1 MIILGVDPGKRTGY
15 SFFDTKSNGEIRSG
29 VLDGDDF
36 VLIGNM
42 LKQTKPDLI
51 QVEDPFLGYKKNKPA
66 LPSLAGCPKG
76 EKRFFSKAYAKLK
89 FYVWAWEIAAKTDG
103 VEFAKPVH
111 PATWQAYW
119 KIQYGDKEGMR
130 RLVSSIT
137 GKEIEKIQQ
146 DEADATLIARWAAS
160 NLHAKETIKRAIR
173 GMKS

>member
-15 SFFDTKSNGEIRSG
+15 SFFDTKSNVEIRSG

-51 QVEDPFLGYKKNKPA
+51 QVENQFLGYKKNKN
-66 LPSLAGCPKG
+66 G
-76 EKRFFSKAYAKLK
+76 EKRFFPKAYAKLK
-89 FYVWAWEIAAKTDG
+89 FYVWAWEIAAKTDDI
-103 VEFAKPVH
+103 EFAEPVH

-119 KIQYGDKEGMR
+119 KIKYGDKEGMR

-146 DEADATLIARWAAS
+146 DEADAILIARWAAS
-160 NLHAKETIKRAIR
+160 NLHTKEMIKRAIR
-173 GMKS
+173 GKKS